1 MTEFLVSM
9 DITFPAGMPLDEI
22 RALLAE
28 EAQAA
33 KPYLDSGEFARAWR
47 TYGEHEGSHGHLA
60 LWDTGSEISVRYIYR
75 AFPLVRGGYASN
87 LRVQPLMV
95 NPNDPETLPG
105 LPVRLTFPELRR
117 WLDEHG
123 SASSAADEGT
133 SAEIVPGVSIHDHP
147 HSGRPRELHFM
158 VKGQKIAEIGPPS
171 DAWGPQE
178 IAPAYIDFLAE
189 WEGKPVHHEAWK
201 QRILRDN
208 RLFHDSYQDAVSA
221 PRVRREVK

>member
-1 MTEFLVSM
+1 VPEFLVSM
-9 DITFPAGMPLDEI
+9 DITFPAGMPLGEI

-47 TYGEHEGSHGHLA
+47 TYGEHEGSHGHMA
-60 LWDTGSEISVRYIYR
+60 LWDVPDRFYLLDAYLG
-75 AFPLVRGGYASN
+75 FPLVHKGYTAN
-87 LRVQPLMV
+87 LRFQPLMV

-105 LPVRLTFPELRR
+105 LPVRLTFAELRR

-123 SASSAADEGT
+123 SASSVAGEGT
-133 SAEIVPGVSIHDHP
+133 SAEIAPGVSIHDHP

-158 VKGQKIAEIGPPS
+158 VGGQKIAEIGPETES
-171 DAWGPQE
+171 LQSE
-178 IAPAYIDFLAE
+178 NVAPGYIDFLAE

-208 RLFHDSYQDAVSA
+208 GLVHDSYQDAVSA